1 MADKLDTS
9 YHQRR
14 HERRMQDPEYREGYE
29 RARREIDQVDSIM
42 RLLEERRVQVG
53 ISKAELARRI
63 QKNPAEV
70 RRLLG
75 NGRSN
80 PQLATVLQMAAELGI
95 ELQPRLLTEAV
106 RPTSEAS

>member
-75 NGRSN
+75 NSRSN
-80 PQLATVLQMAAELGI
+80 PPLATVLLLSEELGI
-95 ELQPRLLTEAV
+95 ELRAQLV
-106 RPTSEAS
+106 NDS